1 MTRRVALMLLS
12 ALLGKQKVAVDNARK
27 LCGDADVLKVD
38 FGGAGAGTKGCINRI
53 HVTSDADSV
62 WVSVD
67 DLIESL
73 KP

>member
-12 ALLGKQKVAVDNARK
+12 ALLGKQKVVLEQARK
-27 LCGDADVLKVD
+27 LCGDADVLRVD
-38 FGGAGAGTKGCINRI
+38 FGGKGCINRI
-53 HVTSDADSV
+53 YVTSDADSV